1 MQKVF
6 RKPFFC
12 TFKVKGK
19 ILTGFI
25 VEAFFIIAIGAIAIV
40 QFTSI
45 SQNISFLTGEVADEV
60 KNASTMSNLILSMR
74 TSVEKFIYLQHN
86 EEKEKAL
93 AYSAQVTQ
101 QLERA
106 SEEIRGEEQQRR
118 LHAITENSELY
129 LKNFNNVIIRI
140 ESVAANTRRL
150 VASAHTIQDD
160 ILDLTAANKSNR
172 TEFSILMDTLHDF
185 NHVTRLVNKYLAKG
199 DLDDGKKASELLM
212 KIGDQLA
219 TVDNKIFKN
228 QMWDIEDFS
237 DNFSGLMATLRKMN
251 QEIEGSI
258 LPIAPKIVAL
268 SKEVSD
274 AGWQTMEETKENVG
288 TQLVRAKSSIITIS
302 VIAVFAGLLIG
313 YLVATM
319 LIKKIMRVVNQLKEI
334 ASGGADLTTRLPVHG
349 VDEICELA
357 SWFNTFVEKLQSII
371 IDVVKSADKV
381 DISSTNFNQ
390 LSQEMIGQ
398 TSDVSSKATLV
409 AEAIESLN
417 GNMGSVAAAMEQ
429 TTVNVNLVATA
440 VEEMSSTATE
450 VAESSSSAQ
459 TITEQAAEQARA
471 TSEKIDYLNKKAQ
484 EIGVVTEVITEISEQ
499 TNLLALNATIEA
511 ARAGEAGKGFAVV
524 ANEIKELAKQ
534 TASATQEIK
543 GQIAEIQSTT
553 QSTSDEITKNTA
565 VINQVST
572 LITSIATSVEEQSA
586 TTGEI
591 SGNIIQA
598 SQGIA
603 EISER
608 VAESSQVTSEIT
620 GDIGEVS
627 SASVLLATNSGTIE
641 NQAIDLN
648 KVATDLEQLVV
659 QFKV

>member
-1 MQKVF
+1 MRMPIRLAKLCTLKV
-6 RKPFFC
+6 R
-12 TFKVKGK
+12 GK

-25 VEAFFIIAIGAIAIV
+25 VEAFFIIAIGTIAII

-45 SQNISFLTGEVADEV
+45 SKNINFLTGEVADEV

-74 TSVEKFIYLQHN
+74 TSVEKFIDLHNN

-93 AYSAQVTQ
+93 TYSAQVTQ

-106 SEEIRGEEQQRR
+106 SMEIHGQEQQQR
-118 LHAITENSELY
+118 LQDITENSQLY
-129 LKNFNNVIIRI
+129 IENFNNVIIRI
-140 ESVAANTRRL
+140 ESVAVNTKKL
-150 VASAHTIQDD
+150 VTSAYSIQDD
-160 ILDLTAANKSNR
+160 LLELATANKENS
-172 TEFSILMDTLHDF
+172 TEFAILMDTLHDF
-185 NHVTRLVNKYLAKG
+185 NHVTQLVNQYLEVN
-199 DLDDGKKASELLM
+199 DPETGKKASELLL
-212 KIGDQLA
+212 KIGTQLA
-219 TVDNKIFKN
+219 TVKDKTFEN

-237 DNFSGLMATLRKMN
+237 DNFSGLMATLQKMN

-268 SKEVSD
+268 SQEVSD
-274 AGWQTMEETKENVG
+274 AGWQTMEDTRKSVSI
-288 TQLVRAKSSIITIS
+288 QLIRAKSSIIIIS

-313 YLVATM
+313 YIVATA

-349 VDEICELA
+349 GDEICELA
-357 SWFNTFVEKLQSII
+357 TWFNTFVEKLQSII
-371 IDVVKSADKV
+371 IDVVDSANKV
-381 DISSTNFNQ
+381 DSSSSNFNK
-390 LSQEMIGQ
+390 LSKEMTGQ
-398 TSDVSSKATLV
+398 TEDVSVKASLV
-409 AEAIESLN
+409 AESVGSLN
-417 GNMGSVAAAMEQ
+417 GNMGSVAAAMEE
-429 TTVNVNLVATA
+429 TTINVNLVATA
-440 VEEMSSTATE
+440 VEEMSSTALE
-450 VAESSSSAQ
+450 VAKSSSSAH
-459 TITEQAAEQARA
+459 TITGQAAEQASA
-471 TSEKIDYLNKKAQ
+471 TSIKIDQLNTKAQ

-534 TASATQEIK
+534 TSSATQRIK
-543 GQIAEIQSTT
+543 EQIAEIQATT
-553 QSTSDEITKNTA
+553 QSTSDEIIKNTA
-565 VINQVST
+565 VINQINELIST
-572 LITSIATSVEEQSA
+572 IATAVEEQST

-591 SGNIIQA
+591 SENIIQA

-608 VAESSQVTSEIT
+608 VAESSQVTHEIS

-627 SASVLLATNSGTIE
+627 SAAINLASNSGTIE
-641 NQAIDLN
+641 QQSTDLN
-648 KVATDLEQLVV
+648 KVAMDLEQLVI